1 MTDQK
6 NKRTLHPRN
15 KHQGQY
21 DFQQLIQHDS
31 QLQAFI
37 IVNKQGNTSIDFFNP
52 LAVKALNKALLSAYY
67 NLQNWDIPTG
77 YLCPPIP
84 GRADYIHSIADLLAN
99 DKAENIPKGKKVRV
113 LDLGVGANCIYPIL
127 GVKEY
132 GWSFVGTDISKAAL
146 KNAHDIILTDNS
158 LRTNIELRWQAKS
171 EQLFEGVV
179 SKKEYFEVSICN
191 PPFHS
196 SAAAAATGSL
206 RKLKNLGQKEIKN
219 PSLNFGGQQ
228 HELWCAGGELQF
240 LTNMILQSKN
250 FANSVGWFTSLVSKE
265 AHLKTAYQTLKKV
278 GIKKPKTIPMG
289 QGNKKS
295 RILAWTFR

>member
-1 MTDQK
+1 MTDKK
-6 NKRTLHPRN
+6 NSSTLHPRN

-21 DFQQLIQHDS
+21 DFKQLIQHNS
-31 QLQAFI
+31 KLQEFI
-37 IVNKQGNTSIDFFNP
+37 LVNKHGNTSIDFFNP
-52 LAVKALNKALLSAYY
+52 VAVKTLNKALLSAYY
-67 NLQNWDIPTG
+67 NIQNWDIPKD

-84 GRADYIHSIADLLAN
+84 GRADYVHHIADLLAN
-99 DKAENIPKGKKVRV
+99 NKVENIPKGKKVRV

-132 GWSFVGTDISKAAL
+132 GWSFVGTDISKIAL
-146 KNAHDIILTDNS
+146 KNAHDIILNNNS
-158 LRTNIELRWQAKS
+158 LRSNIELRWQAKS

-179 SKKEYFEVSICN
+179 PTKEYFDVSICN

-196 SAAAAATGSL
+196 SAAAAAMGTA
-206 RKLKNLGQKEIKN
+206 RKLKNLGQKETQK
-219 PSLNFGGQQ
+219 PTLNFGGQQ

-240 LTNMILQSKN
+240 LNNMILQSSN
-250 FANSVGWFTSLVSKE
+250 FADSIGWFTSLVSKE
-265 AHLKTAYQTLKKV
+265 AHLKTAYKTLKKV
-278 GIKKPKTIPMG
+278 GITAPKTILMG